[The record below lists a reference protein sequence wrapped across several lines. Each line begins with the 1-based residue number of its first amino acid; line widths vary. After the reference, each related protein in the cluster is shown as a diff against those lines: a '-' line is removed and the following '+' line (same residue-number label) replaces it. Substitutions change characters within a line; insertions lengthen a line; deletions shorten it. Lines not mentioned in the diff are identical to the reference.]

1 MIHSIDLE
9 QHLLGALI
17 KYPDKYAEIENFI
30 DESDFYADENQ
41 TNKTIFLA
49 LRQCIDQSMDVDHVI
64 LAQRIQSFNI
74 SFPQDININD
84 YIYSLSLRAISPNQV
99 ISIAQELKKYSIRRS
114 IYKAAQDVAKRIKK
128 IPAAADFEEI
138 IQTAD
143 ETFNSQMNLFD
154 LSLIHI

>member
-84 YIYSLSLRAISPNQV
+84 YIYSLS
-99 ISIAQELKKYSIRRS
+99 SI
-114 IYKAAQDVAKRIKK
+114 
-128 IPAAADFEEI
+128 
-138 IQTAD
+138 
-143 ETFNSQMNLFD
+143 NS
-154 LSLIHI
+154 SSSS